1 MLDFD
6 GTRKARQRDAALAG
20 GVLLLALIL
29 FFLPEA
35 YQDSIR
41 RVMRSTVLQPFLPA
55 QETVAAQRSRTI
67 DVTRLRAQ
75 RDSLAALVSAQATLA
90 EENRR
95 LRDLQGLRARAGAS
109 FIPAEVLRVGLTGAE
124 STFLIS
130 VGSDDGVRV
139 DAPVIA
145 PEGLIGRVVSVD
157 RGRAQVMDW
166 THPQF
171 KVGAMTAD
179 GSSYGIVSSRRGRFR
194 EEDYLALEGAPF
206 HSDIQPGRLVVTSGR
221 GSLYPRGVP
230 IGVVIGI
237 EDADTGWRKSYML
250 RPAARS
256 EALTHV
262 LVGVASAADLSSL
275 WNVPPV
281 PDTERQS
288 RDTVVRRDTA
298 GSPR

>member
-6 GTRKARQRDAALAG
+6 GTRKARQRDAALAA
-20 GVLLLALIL
+20 GVFLLALIL
-29 FFLPEA
+29 FFLPDA
-35 YQDSIR
+35 YQNPIR
-41 RVMRSTVLQPFLPA
+41 AVLRNTVLQPFLLA
-55 QETVAAQRSRTI
+55 QETVAAQRSRAADI
-67 DVTRLRAQ
+67 TRLRAQ
-75 RDSLAALVSAQATLA
+75 RDSLAALVAAQASLA

-95 LRDLQGLRARAGAS
+95 LRDLQGLRARAGAA
-109 FIPAEVLRVGLTGAE
+109 FIPAEVLRVGLSGAE
-124 STFLIS
+124 STFMIS
-130 VGSDDGVRV
+130 VGSEDGVRV

-145 PEGLIGRVVSVD
+145 PEGLIGRVISVD
-157 RGRAQVMDW
+157 RSRAQVTDW

-171 KVGAMTAD
+171 KVGAMTSD
-179 GSSYGIVSSRRGRFR
+179 GSAYGIVSSRRGRFR

-230 IGVVIGI
+230 IGIVIGI
-237 EDADTGWRKSYML
+237 EEADTGWRKSYML

-256 EALTHV
+256 ESLTHV
-262 LVGVASAADLSSL
+262 LVGVGSAADLSTL

-281 PDTERQS
+281 PDPDRQA
-288 RDTVVRRDTA
+288 RDSVRRDTA